1 MKPYEKFLEHSSLL
15 REILDLYLEL
25 RLHIQ
30 ELGFSEEELEKVTN
44 PSARMMSMHGKIQN
58 KKKAL
63 FQQVKDYGFDITLSE
78 LNGYIIP
85 LFEKINEITPLSH
98 GNHKRGNQGNED
110 Y

>member
-25 RLHIQ
+25 RLHIK

-44 PSARMMSMHGKIQN
+44 PSTKMMSMYERIHN

-63 FQQVKDYGFDITLSE
+63 FQQVKDYGFNITLNE
-78 LNGYIIP
+78 LNNHIIP

-98 GNHKRGNQGNED
+98 GNHKRGNQGDED